1 MKIVFMGTPDF
12 AVPSLEKLCEAD
24 LTDVVGVITQPDR
37 KRGRGQNLQA
47 PPVKEVALDYDVEVY
62 QPQKVTSEEGLDKLK
77 EWDPDLIVVVA
88 YGQILGKEV
97 LELPELGCI
106 NVHASLLPKY
116 RGAAPLH
123 RALINGEEVTGIT
136 TMEMDEGMDTGD
148 IILQEEVEII
158 PQDTVGSLHDKLAT
172 TGANLL
178 LETLQQIK
186 EGTAPRISQNDEEAT
201 YADKVTKSDGE
212 VDWEQSARDIWNL
225 IRGMNPWPGAYTYRK
240 GRLLKLWDSE
250 IYKEEENTDF
260 DPGTVVELDDEQG
273 IIVQTG
279 EGQLLITQLQPANKS
294 RMSTTDYLLGYD
306 VEAGEEL
313 GEK

>member
-1 MKIVFMGTPDF
+1 MRIVFMGTPDF

-47 PPVKEVALDYDVEVY
+47 PPVKEVALDYDIEVY
-62 QPQKVTSEEGLDKLK
+62 QPQKVTSEEGLDKLE
-77 EWDPDLIVVVA
+77 EWAPDLIVVVA

-97 LELPELGCI
+97 LDLPDLGCV

-123 RALINGEEVTGIT
+123 RALIEGEDVTGVT
-136 TMEMDEGMDTGD
+136 TMQMDEGMDTGD

-178 LETLQQIK
+178 LETLEQI
-186 EGTAPRISQNDEEAT
+186 EAGTAPRIPQNSDQAT
-201 YADKVTKSDGE
+201 YAAKVSKEDGE

-225 IRGMNPWPGAYTYRK
+225 VRGMNPWPGAYTYK
-240 GRLLKLWDSE
+240 DEELLKLWDSE
-250 IYKEEENTDF
+250 IYDETASSDF
-260 DPGTVVELDDEQG
+260 TPGTVVKTDDEQG

-294 RMSTTDYLLGYD
+294 RMSATDYLLGYEL
-306 VEAGEEL
+306 EAGVKL

>member
-1 MKIVFMGTPDF
+1 MEIVFMGTPDF
-12 AVPSLEKLCEAD
+12 AVPSLEKLFEAD

-37 KRGRGQNLQA
+37 KQGRGQKLKA
-47 PPVKEVALDYDVEVY
+47 PPVKEVALDYEAEVY
-62 QPQKVTSEEGLDKLK
+62 QPEKVTSEAGLDKLK

-97 LELPELGCI
+97 LELPELGCV

-123 RALINGEEVTGIT
+123 RVLINGEEVTGVT
-136 TMEMDEGMDTGD
+136 TMQMDEGMDTGD

-178 LETLQQIK
+178 LETLVQIDA
-186 EGTAPRISQNDEEAT
+186 GTAPRIAQNDKEAT
-201 YADKVTKSDGE
+201 YAAKVTKDDGA
-212 VDWEQSARDIWNL
+212 VDWQQSARQIWNL
-225 IRGMNPWPGAYTYRK
+225 IRGMNPWPGAYTYQD
-240 GRLLKLWDSE
+240 GNLLKLWDSE
-250 IYKEEENTDF
+250 VYKETEDGDYE
-260 DPGTVVELDDEQG
+260 PGVVVDTDDEQG

-294 RMSTTDYLLGYD
+294 RMSAADYLLGYD
-306 VEAGEEL
+306 LEAGEKL
-313 GEK
+313 GAK